1 MPVDHLPMVSN
12 DTSHAW
18 HWAGKLWH
26 LQEGSSRD
34 VILLSGKE
42 VLKSPEPEF
51 KITCVSLNT
60 HFLYEHGHLLEDILV
75 LLPWLDVHTDCF
87 LEKRRKGSN
96 PGSGFQKK
104 KNMAG
109 W

>member
-1 MPVDHLPMVSN
+1 MVSN

-18 HWAGKLWH
+18 HWAEKLWH

-42 VLKSPEPEF
+42 VLKSPEAEF
-51 KITCVSLNT
+51 GITCVSLNT

-75 LLPWLDVHTDCF
+75 LLPWLDVHTD
-87 LEKRRKGSN
+87 
-96 PGSGFQKK
+96 
-104 KNMAG
+104 
-109 W
+109 